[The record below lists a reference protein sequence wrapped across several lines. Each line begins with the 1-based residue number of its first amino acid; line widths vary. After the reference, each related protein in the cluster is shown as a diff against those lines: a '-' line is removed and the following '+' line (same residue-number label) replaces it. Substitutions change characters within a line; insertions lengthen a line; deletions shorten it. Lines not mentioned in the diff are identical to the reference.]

1 MDLIG
6 CRLTLSPQSV
16 SDDQQPQQPQEQ
28 PRVENQVVSHAVP
41 SSQGGSTCRSYLFF
55 VPHHYPQDG
64 GTRPIIGWSKAMR
77 VKTIARATLAGIKRW
92 LAEEPSQEEPTL
104 PFDNHYDRICRVF
117 RQIDQVCHREAY
129 VWGVVQGLALA
140 KAIGYPRVSVI
151 EFGVAGGAG
160 LLALE
165 RIAEQAEKIVGIGID
180 VYGFDT
186 GMGLPKPKDYRD
198 LPYMWEEGSFA
209 IDVDKLRTRL
219 QRARLMLGLVEETV
233 PAFVRSSFAP
243 VAFVSIDLDLYTGT
257 KHALGLL
264 EAVPDALLPRIPCY
278 FDDIMGWGYSDYTG
292 ERLAIHEF
300 NSEHSMRKIAPHY
313 GLKFFVPRQNVN
325 SIWVECMYFA
335 HIFDHPLYGARAN
348 VDRDNQLDLDGRWYK
363 T

>member
-1 MDLIG
+1 
-6 CRLTLSPQSV
+6 
-16 SDDQQPQQPQEQ
+16 
-28 PRVENQVVSHAVP
+28 
-41 SSQGGSTCRSYLFF
+41 
-55 VPHHYPQDG
+55 
-64 GTRPIIGWSKAMR
+64 MR
-77 VKTIARATLAGIKRW
+77 GKTIVRSTLVRIQRW
-92 LAEEPSQEEPTL
+92 LAEDSSLEEPAL

-117 RQIDQVCHREAY
+117 RQISQMHRRESY

-140 KAIGYPRVSVI
+140 QALGYPRVSVI
-151 EFGVAGGAG
+151 EFGVAGGTG

-186 GMGLPKPKDYRD
+186 GMGLPKPQDYRD
-198 LPYMWEEGSFA
+198 VPYMWEEGYFA
-209 IDVDKLRTRL
+209 MDVEKLRARL
-219 QRARLMLGLVEETV
+219 QRARLILGLVEETV

-264 EAVPDALLPRIPCY
+264 EATPDALLPRIPYY
-278 FDDIMGWGYSDYTG
+278 FDDIMGHGYSDYTG

-313 GLKFFVPRQNVN
+313 GLKFFVPRQSAN
-325 SIWVECMYFA
+325 SPWVECMYFA
-335 HIFDHPLYGARAN
+335 HIFDHPLYGARAH
-348 VDRDNQLDLDGRWYK
+348 VDRYNQLDLSGRWYK